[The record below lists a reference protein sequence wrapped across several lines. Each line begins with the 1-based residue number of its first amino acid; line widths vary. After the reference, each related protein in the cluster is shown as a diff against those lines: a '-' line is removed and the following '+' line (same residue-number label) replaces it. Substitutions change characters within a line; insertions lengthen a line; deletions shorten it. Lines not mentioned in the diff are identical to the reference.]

1 MKLICDRRLPP
12 NFCLNPISFKHINA
26 RQTELDKSLFEK
38 FDPKEWSIVFLQ
50 GNYALRLLNSFLSTN
65 GNNGKSNYWRYWEPG
80 SHLASYLIQSQQAHS
95 NAHTPTHTHSHTLTH
110 TNTHTHTQT
119 GNAKTLIELLFSN
132 AANSDKVWIER
143 PCLSCSIFYVRY
155 ILHFYK

>member
-1 MKLICDRRLPP
+1 MKLICGRRLPP

-65 GNNGKSNYWRYWEPG
+65 LNNGKSNYWRYWEPG

-95 NAHTPTHTHSHTLTH
+95 NEHTHTHKHKRETLKRWL
-110 TNTHTHTQT
+110 NCSL
-119 GNAKTLIELLFSN
+119 AMKLIQIKFELK
-132 AANSDKVWIER
+132 DV
-143 PCLSCSIFYVRY
+143 
-155 ILHFYK
+155 